1 MASSNNATDLLL
13 WQSLDKELLS
23 MVECGQDQL
32 QPVPSHKRF
41 IWQLLIHGS
50 RSVPQV
56 ETFGNLIKASTVLD
70 EEVDP
75 VTHGSSRERKA
86 PGDLLEVS

>member
-23 MVECGQDQL
+23 MVE
-32 QPVPSHKRF
+32 
-41 IWQLLIHGS
+41 
-50 RSVPQV
+50 
-56 ETFGNLIKASTVLD
+56 TFGNLIKAATVLD

-75 VTHGSSRERKA
+75 MALGSSRERKA
-86 PGDLLEVS
+86 PGDLLEVISVLYSLY

>member
-23 MVECGQDQL
+23 MVD
-32 QPVPSHKRF
+32 
-41 IWQLLIHGS
+41 
-50 RSVPQV
+50 
-56 ETFGNLIKASTVLD
+56 TFGNLIKAATVLD

-75 VTHGSSRERKA
+75 MTLGSSRERKA
-86 PGDLLEVS
+86 PGDLLEVIMHAKWPMCHSYYFHGP